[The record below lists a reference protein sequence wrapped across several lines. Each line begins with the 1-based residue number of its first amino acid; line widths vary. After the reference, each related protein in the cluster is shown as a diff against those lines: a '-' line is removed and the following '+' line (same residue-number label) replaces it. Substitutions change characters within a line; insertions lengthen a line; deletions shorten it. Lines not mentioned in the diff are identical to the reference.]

1 MSEVTM
7 ADDAPSKD
15 VLENIASLQEE
26 ASRQP
31 DDRDLQ
37 RKLAWALY
45 GAGRFEEARDAFEKA
60 RERWPDDIEFHY
72 GLGLSLKQLGQKE
85 VALTEFEKALA
96 TGERSVQASMLRR
109 LAEEQRNILM
119 KGAA

>member
-1 MSEVTM
+1 M
-7 ADDAPSKD
+7 ADDAISTD
-15 VLENIASLQEE
+15 VLENIASLQEK

-45 GAGRFEEARDAFEKA
+45 GVGRFEDARDAFEKA

-72 GLGLSLKQLGQKE
+72 GLGLSLKQLGQRE
-85 VALTEFEKALA
+85 VALTEFGKALA